1 MFRSAFHRPLQNL
14 RVRWISTSPV
24 ARNAT
29 AFGTGAPANKNAS
42 GAMKEASKFLDSV
55 AAESP
60 APIRIEG
67 GPSQDTLSVR
77 PFASTSIIRPY
88 EFTLKS
94 RQNHFSPFKKPP
106 RVGPPRDEARQRD
119 YFHQLNLNPVDYACH
134 PGVLNHFMSPM
145 GKINSR
151 SITSLTRKSQR
162 RLGKAIR
169 RSKKMG
175 IMPTFSLRRQ
185 QGAIPS
191 TYAGAM

>member
-1 MFRSAFHRPLQNL
+1 
-14 RVRWISTSPV
+14 
-24 ARNAT
+24 
-29 AFGTGAPANKNAS
+29 
-42 GAMKEASKFLDSV
+42 MKEASKFLDSV

-94 RQNHFSPFKKPP
+94 RQNHFSPFKRPP
-106 RVGPPRDEARQRD
+106 RVGPPRDEAHQRD